1 MPNKIVLSSGLL
13 FQYDSKEFR
22 FMAESNVY
30 ALTALASFIAALV
43 VAKLWVRLSR
53 GDLPG
58 ATFWGFYLR
67 ILLGFLLAA
76 AVVFGY
82 RCLQTM

>member
-1 MPNKIVLSSGLL
+1 MP
-13 FQYDSKEFR
+13 
-22 FMAESNVY
+22 ESNVY
-30 ALTALASFIAALV
+30 ALSAIASLIAALL

-58 ATFWGFYLR
+58 AGFWGFYLR

-82 RCLQTM
+82 RALLYM